1 MTSRLLIVPKYN
13 YVEIIKKA
21 ILHNINSETR
31 IPYFIS
37 HLLFVFLEETI
48 NLKIKMLD
56 QVPFLPYVISAFIGI
71 GLAAATGFRVFLP
84 MFIVSL
90 ASYFHW
96 IPMNEHFDWLAGLP
110 TLITTGIA
118 TIVEILAYYIPFIDH
133 LLDTISI
140 PMATVA
146 GSILFASQ
154 FADLGT
160 FPQWALALIAGGGTA
175 ATISSGF
182 AGIRA
187 ASTATTGGL
196 GNSVV
201 GTTETAGAGIMS
213 VLAIAMPIIAAVFAI
228 ILLIVV
234 IFFGRKA
241 WKKLRGDKKISENL

>member
-1 MTSRLLIVPKYN
+1 MSTIYALV
-13 YVEIIKKA
+13 
-21 ILHNINSETR
+21 
-31 IPYFIS
+31 
-37 HLLFVFLEETI
+37 FVTLRKTI
-48 NLKIKMLD
+48 NLKMNMLD
-56 QVPFLPYVISAFIGI
+56 NIPYFSYVLSAFIGI

-84 MFIVSL
+84 MFAVSL
-90 ASYFHW
+90 ASYLHW
-96 IPMNEHFDWLAGLP
+96 IPMSENFEWLSGLP
-110 TLITTGIA
+110 ALITTGIA
-118 TIVEILAYYIPFIDH
+118 TIAEILAYYIPFVDH
-133 LLDTISI
+133 LLDTISV

-213 VLAIAMPIIAAVFAI
+213 VLAMAAPFVAAVCAVILI
-228 ILLIVV
+228 ILVV
-234 IFFGRKA
+234 VYGRKA
-241 WKKLRGDKKISENL
+241 WRKLRKIRTEP